1 MRDVLRRLVTF
12 SFRISTQMYVA
23 IGVIVSLTI
32 AAIAVSWVSFNS
44 VGDAQDRVNTES
56 LPGIVTAFR
65 ITELSSQLVAAAPRL
80 TVAAT
85 PEDLARVSAEIVE
98 TEEEFRQQ
106 LDILEQQGIDAAL
119 FVSIRSRA
127 RKLESNIA
135 LIEIEVP
142 DSFALAEQSDALR
155 VELAD
160 LRSDLEDILLPAL
173 DEQLFYQITGY
184 REIGEPPA
192 PRAEHFSE
200 AEFILYRH
208 LAALQ
213 TDSAIATQLLSSA
226 FSVSN
231 ASLIEPLRE
240 SFESTTDRIVISSAV
255 VEGVGRDDEVD
266 PAAARLAQGVLVTD
280 DAAANLRDELAPV
293 LARLVRLGTGDDSGF
308 SLLIRRLELAERQ
321 RQLLDE
327 NSQQAA
333 ELAAEVEQLIA
344 IAQDDAGSATQ
355 ASTEAI
361 RTSRILLVV
370 IAAISVVVALSV
382 IWGFVGRVLLRRL
395 NQLSNRM
402 RRMADGDLEN
412 EVVISGRDEVTDM
425 AAALEVFRRHALEV
439 QRLNLVEKL
448 AEELSEKNTQL
459 EDVLNEL
466 SRAQDQIVMREKLA
480 ALGEVT
486 AGVAHEIRNP
496 LNFVKNFSEVSA
508 ELVEEMGEVLDE
520 AGTELTAEQRE
531 LIAEIAADLTDNL
544 GRIRSHGD
552 RANRIVHDMLMMS
565 RESGE
570 WRLTDI
576 NGLIEEHAKLAFHS
590 ARAADPDFQLN
601 LKFELDPD
609 MGELEVR
616 PQDLGRV
623 FINMVG
629 NSCQATDE
637 RRRALLEAGEG
648 ASYMPTVTTTSRRLS
663 DGIEI
668 RIRDNGGGIPP
679 DVIEK
684 IFNPFFTTKPTD
696 QGTGLGLAITSDII
710 REHGG
715 TVSVESTPGEF
726 TEMII
731 GLPLQRPEAAVPE
744 AEQLAQPEIPEDE

>member
-1 MRDVLRRLVTF
+1 MRDLLRRLVAF
-12 SFRISTQMYVA
+12 AFRISTQMYVA

-32 AAIAVSWVSFNS
+32 AAIAVSWLSFNS
-44 VGDAQDRVNTES
+44 VGGAQDRVNDES
-56 LPGIVTAFR
+56 LPRIVTAFR
-65 ITELSSQLVAAAPRL
+65 ITELSSELVVAAPLL
-80 TVAAT
+80 TVAST
-85 PEDLARVSAEIVE
+85 PEDLARVSAGIVE
-98 TEEEFRQQ
+98 TGEEFRQE
-106 LDILEQQGIDAAL
+106 LDLLEQQGIDAAL

-135 LIEIEVP
+135 LIESEMP
-142 DSFALAEQSDALR
+142 DSFALVAQSDALR

-160 LRSDLEDILLPAL
+160 LRLRLEDILLPAL

-200 AEFILYRH
+200 AEFIRYRH

-213 TDSAIATQLLSSA
+213 SDTAIATQLLSSA

-240 SFESTTDRIVISSAV
+240 SFESTADRIVISSTA
-255 VEGVGRDDEVD
+255 VEG
-266 PAAARLAQGVLVTD
+266 LALNGDLD
-280 DAAANLRDELAPV
+280 SV
-293 LARLVRLGTGDDSGF
+293 LARLFELGTGDDSGF
-308 SLLIRRLELAERQ
+308 ALLTRQLELAERQ
-321 RQLLDE
+321 RRLLNE
-327 NSQQAA
+327 NSQEAV
-333 ELAAEVEQLIA
+333 ELAADVQELIA
-344 IAQDDAGSATQ
+344 IAQEDARSATD
-355 ASTEAI
+355 ASSQAI

-370 IAAISVVVALSV
+370 IAAISLVVAMSV
-382 IWGFVGRVLLRRL
+382 VWGFVGHVLLRRL

-402 RRMADGDLEN
+402 RRMADGDLED

-448 AEELSEKNTQL
+448 AEELGEKNTQL
-459 EDVLNEL
+459 EEVLNEL
-466 SRAQDQIVMREKLA
+466 HRAQDQIVMREKLA

-508 ELVEEMGEVLDE
+508 ELIEELSEVLEE
-520 AGTELTAEQRE
+520 AGNELTDDQRD
-531 LIAEIAADLTDNL
+531 LIGEIAVDLTENL
-544 GRIRSHGD
+544 DRIRSHGN
-552 RANRIVHDMLMMS
+552 RANRIVHDMLTMS
-565 RESGE
+565 RSTGE
-570 WRLTDI
+570 WRLTDM
-576 NGLIEEHAKLAFHS
+576 NGLVEEHAKLAFHS

-601 LKFELDPD
+601 LVFDLDPD
-609 MGELEVR
+609 VGEIEIL

-623 FINMVG
+623 VINMVG

-637 RRRALLEAGEG
+637 QRRALLESGDG
-648 ASYMPTVTTTSRRLS
+648 APYMPTVTTTTRR
-663 DGIEI
+663 GPETIEI
-668 RIRDNGGGIPP
+668 RIHDNGSGIPP

-684 IFNPFFTTKPTD
+684 IFNPFFTTKPTA
-696 QGTGLGLAITSDII
+696 QGTGLGLSITNDIL

-715 TVSVESTPGEF
+715 RVRVESTPGEF

-731 GLPLQRPEAAVPE
+731 ELPLVRQGAGVIKK
-744 AEQLAQPEIPEDE
+744 EQLALDEEELLDLDEEEPDTAGPDGP

>member
-1 MRDVLRRLVTF
+1 MRDLLRRLVAF
-12 SFRISTQMYVA
+12 AFRISTQMYVA

-32 AAIAVSWVSFNS
+32 AAILVSWLSFNS
-44 VGDAQDRVNTES
+44 VGGAQDRVNDES
-56 LPGIVTAFR
+56 LPRIVTAFR
-65 ITELSSQLVAAAPRL
+65 ITELSSELVAAAPLL
-80 TVAAT
+80 TVAST
-85 PEDLARVSAEIVE
+85 PEDLARVSAGIVE
-98 TEEEFRQQ
+98 TGEEFREE
-106 LDILEQQGIDAAL
+106 LDLLEQQGIDAAL

-127 RKLESNIA
+127 RKLASNIA
-135 LIEIEVP
+135 LIESEMP
-142 DSFALAEQSDALR
+142 DSFALVAQSDALR

-160 LRSDLEDILLPAL
+160 LRLRLEDILLPAL

-184 REIGEPPA
+184 REIDEPPA

-200 AEFILYRH
+200 AEFIRYRH

-213 TDSAIATQLLSSA
+213 SDTAIATQLLSSA

-240 SFESTTDRIVISSAV
+240 SFESTADRVVISSAA
-255 VEGVGRDDEVD
+255 VEG
-266 PAAARLAQGVLVTD
+266 LALTGDLD
-280 DAAANLRDELAPV
+280 PV
-293 LARLVRLGTGDDSGF
+293 LARLFELGTGDDSGF
-308 SLLIRRLELAERQ
+308 ALLNRQLELAERQ
-321 RQLLDE
+321 RQLLNE
-327 NSQQAA
+327 NSQEAV
-333 ELAAEVEQLIA
+333 ELAADVQELIA
-344 IAQDDAGSATQ
+344 IAQEDARSATD
-355 ASTEAI
+355 ASSQAI

-370 IAAISVVVALSV
+370 IAAVSLVVAMSV
-382 IWGFVGRVLLRRL
+382 IWGFVGHVLLRRL

-402 RRMADGDLEN
+402 RRMADGDLED

-448 AEELSEKNTQL
+448 AGELSEKNTQL

-466 SRAQDQIVMREKLA
+466 HRAQDQIVMREKLA

-508 ELVEEMGEVLDE
+508 ELIEELSEVLEE
-520 AGTELTAEQRE
+520 AGNELTDDQRD
-531 LIAEIAADLTDNL
+531 LIGEIAADLTENL
-544 GRIRSHGD
+544 ERIRSHGN
-552 RANRIVHDMLMMS
+552 RANRIVHDMLTMS
-565 RESGE
+565 RSTGE
-570 WRLTDI
+570 WRLADM
-576 NGLIEEHAKLAFHS
+576 NGLVEEHAKLAFHS
-590 ARAADPDFQLN
+590 ARAVDPDFQLN
-601 LKFELDPD
+601 LVFDLDPNV
-609 MGELEVR
+609 GEIEIR

-629 NSCQATDE
+629 NSCQATDQK
-637 RRRALLEAGEG
+637 RRALLESGDG
-648 ASYMPTVTTTSRRLS
+648 TPYMPTVTTTTRR
-663 DGIEI
+663 GPETIEV
-668 RIRDNGGGIPP
+668 RIHDNGSGIPP

-696 QGTGLGLAITSDII
+696 QGTGLGLSITNDIL

-715 TVSVESTPGEF
+715 RVHVESTPGEF

-731 GLPLQRPEAAVPE
+731 ELPLVRPGAGVIEK
-744 AEQLAQPEIPEDE
+744 EQLALDEEEPLDLDEEEPDTAGLDGS